1 MNTTNFKGDD
11 CMSNNTCDKKSFK
24 EVVKENKG
32 KIIGATAVVASA
44 GIAYVLYKE
53 IPNLLLL
60 KEVILD
66 GALNDAITTN
76 TNKINYRY
84 SKLATYAGRTDEASL
99 IKKAQYEAE
108 LKILLRKD
116 EKYKKLLDS
125 IFIK

>member
-1 MNTTNFKGDD
+1 MNNTNFKGDG

-24 EVVKENKG
+24 EVVKDNKS
-32 KIIGATAVVASA
+32 KIIGATAVLAGA
-44 GIAYVLYKE
+44 GISYVLYKE
-53 IPNLLLL
+53 IPNLLIL

-66 GALNDAITTN
+66 GALNDAIATN

-108 LKILLRKD
+108 LKILLKKD